1 MSLNARRKL
10 VKVAKVVCR
19 ELRRNETEAEK
30 ILWKAIRNKNL
41 NGKKFYRQ
49 QPIFHDVTG
58 RETFFVADFYCFTD
72 KLIIELDGRY
82 YQYRLEEDKH
92 RTEILNLLG
101 LRVIRFSN
109 DEVINNLG
117 FVLNE
122 IKKSL
127 SF

>member
-10 VKVAKVVCR
+10 VEVAKVVCR

-30 ILWKAIRNKNL
+30 ILWKAIRNRNL
-41 NGKKFYRQ
+41 DGMKFYRQ
-49 QPIFHDVTG
+49 QPILHDVKG

-72 KLIIELDGRY
+72 KLIIELDGRCH
-82 YQYRLEEDKH
+82 QYRLEEDKH

>member
-1 MSLNARRKL
+1 MSLNATRKL
-10 VKVAKVVCR
+10 VEVAKVVCR

-82 YQYRLEEDKH
+82 HNYRLEEDKL
-92 RTEILNLLG
+92 RTDILNLLG

-117 FVLNE
+117 LVINE

>member
-10 VKVAKVVCR
+10 VEVAKVVCR

-30 ILWKAIRNKNL
+30 ILWKAIRNRNL
-41 NGKKFYRQ
+41 DGKKFYRQ

-72 KLIIELDGRY
+72 KLIIELDDRY
-82 YQYRLEEDKH
+82 HQYRLKEDKH